1 MQTDSLLFINPNVVL
16 KPFETIGGQL
26 MNFNKDF
33 YCVEI
38 HDQEVA
44 CDGILYNNVFEIPS
58 INLNQ
63 EQSADIQRIIGEI

>member
-1 MQTDSLLFINPNVVL
+1 
-16 KPFETIGGQL
+16 

>member
-1 MQTDSLLFINPNVVL
+1 
-16 KPFETIGGQL
+16 

-58 INLNQ
+58 INLNLQ
-63 EQSADIQRIIGEI
+63 APFQTRFPL